1 MAAGKPTDPIE
12 FEPADET
19 DVPVYLPG
27 TPTLGFTR
35 FLERF
40 YDEFVR

>member
-1 MAAGKPTDPIE
+1 MAALDPREPIETDPL
-12 FEPADET
+12 DED

-35 FLERF
+35 YIELFL
-40 YDEFVR
+40 DEYLR